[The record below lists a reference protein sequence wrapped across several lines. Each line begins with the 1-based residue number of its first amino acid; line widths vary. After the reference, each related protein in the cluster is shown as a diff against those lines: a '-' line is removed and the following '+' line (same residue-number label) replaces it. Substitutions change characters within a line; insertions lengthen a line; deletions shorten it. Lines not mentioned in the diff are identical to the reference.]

1 VEVFSNKQK
10 KVLFSLLVSALAIS
24 LYLPAEAS
32 KAKPADIETLDQIW
46 QQYDIPCRQG
56 DQNACLLRDKYH
68 MTIKQNF
75 PNAVRAMCPPD
86 MKRTWFETGRKAMAV
101 GCILP

>member
-1 VEVFSNKQK
+1 M
-10 KVLFSLLVSALAIS
+10 KVLFSLLASAVAIS

-56 DQNACLLRDKYH
+56 DQNACLLRDQYH

-86 MKRTWFETGRKAMAV
+86 MKRTWFETGRKAMAA
-101 GCILP
+101 GCMLP

>member
-1 VEVFSNKQK
+1 M
-10 KVLFSLLVSALAIS
+10 KVLFSLLTSAVAIS

-32 KAKPADIETLDQIW
+32 KGKPADIEMLDQIW
-46 QQYDIPCRQG
+46 QQYDIPCSQG
-56 DQNACLLRDKYH
+56 DQNACLLRDKYQ

-75 PNAVRAMCPPD
+75 PNAVRAMCPPET
-86 MKRTWFETGRKAMAV
+86 KRTWFKTGRKAMAV